1 LSARLHFQFV
11 CEIVCLATASVSS
24 FIDAPS
30 LASGYW
36 NLQVWD
42 GVGSILVGVLLAG
55 VAVYLI
61 QRNRSFLIGRSMAVD
76 DFQKIVHH
84 LRRDPVVKNV
94 YEAKSEEIGEGI
106 FRHVSLKSVCTLV
119 CSLEHRMNLLNTLV

>member
-1 LSARLHFQFV
+1 VHILWVQDV
-11 CEIVCLATASVSS
+11 
-24 FIDAPS
+24 
-30 LASGYW
+30 G

-42 GVGSILVGVLLAG
+42 GVGSILVGIILAG

-94 YEAKSEEIGEGI
+94 YEAKSEEIGEGV
-106 FRHVSLKSVCTLV
+106 FRCLSLI
-119 CSLEHRMNLLNTLV
+119 SLCFIHISSL